1 MFDQQQS
8 VEKMHAAI
16 DKVLAERFPIKRK
29 NYRISI
35 RNRRFKDVDSGFDA
49 QAEHF
54 DNKTSLEQQLVVD
67 LVVETFEDAD
77 FTEADKPV
85 SEDVKTGVTLATFP
99 YPTNRGTYILGGN
112 EKVFLHQN
120 TLRPGLYTHP
130 MKVKT
135 GNNASEEMIRGEIR
149 GEKNR
154 YSIVIDVKK
163 GSFFID
169 KPALE
174 FLQDKN
180 PKKVD
185 GFSFFHLIGITDDEI
200 ARACGTDKQGKEIF
214 KTLSSNAK
222 LDSIA
227 KVHDKVFQTPY
238 ESDDASKE
246 KAKNWLEQ
254 AKFDASSQKINKI
267 TTGEK
272 IENISKEA
280 FLATFKSMISEIKHP
295 GSSPKIDDPRFKRV
309 YTPETMIAR
318 NIDKGIGKY
327 FKDDLKHLNYS
338 KFDPDHRF
346 FKNPSDKITR
356 TIRASYSDSLCEPLD
371 SGNPLDL
378 HQKLRKMTMVGDFGL
393 PKEAIVNENRNLLPG
408 MFGKI
413 DPVETPQSGS
423 MGITEYLSRDAD
435 VKNGYITSK
444 FYRVNNGVVDA
455 TKVIDN
461 MDPIDEYDEY
471 IAFNVP
477 EDYTVSGSKWTLKPA
492 KVRVRHQNRFIEVPK
507 NKVTLIDRGSSS
519 HLSHSVGLIPFGANN
534 DGARM
539 LMGAS
544 MQKQALQLSNPEAP
558 IVQSENGVDGR
569 TIEEEVSDNI
579 SNNLRSPVDG
589 TVAAVSKNEIVIKP
603 KDGSDP
609 VRLKKLNYWTTGKNS
624 GYINHKDV
632 VKPGDTVKAND
643 LVADG
648 WQSKGGKFALGSNA
662 LVAFM
667 PFEGYNFE
675 DGVVISESYAKKLT
689 SEEVKT
695 REIKIN
701 KHRFYSF
708 ATPFEQVKR
717 YDDTN
722 AEGKKV
728 KKSRREVVPM
738 QHLIGQNLMLREDAK
753 KLDERGIIKVGTTF
767 EEGNVFVALLTD
779 QLNAQEEKAA
789 KTAVIKTKL
798 GRLADRS
805 ARAKGYEKGKVVD
818 VKVIDDNDEEARVI
832 IKYLAF
838 NEMKKGDKL
847 SGRHGNK
854 GTITAIIPDKDMPH
868 TEDGQPVELI
878 FSPLAIPSR
887 KNLGQLFEV
896 NAGMLAKK
904 KGLDTYKVKNFD
916 SRSTQALMK
925 EMKEAGMEDGKVTLI
940 NPKTGKPYESKITV
954 GPMYILKLKHKVE
967 GKISQRSADLS
978 GASVDPVT
986 NLPRKLSGSI
996 DGERQSPQAIGGME
1010 FWSLT
1015 SAGAVENIHEMTTLK
1030 SDGTNEKTTRR
1041 SIFESIAAG
1050 KAVPSPVTPQTVH
1063 ALSDLLAA
1071 GGIAMTPLRENK
1083 RVSLDEQFSS
1093 LMLTPLGRKNKIF
1106 NGVKEV
1112 ENGHLMVG
1120 NAKAGEVIGREG
1132 GLYDESIFGKDQDQ
1146 WGKLTLDKAVPN
1158 PMFLTQNSPPVYEAL
1173 LGSKGIERKE
1183 LKELIDGKLVLPT
1196 KTSSDGTLVKGKLVP
1211 LSTVKKAM
1219 DNDEDNIDFS
1229 YGPGAFEDLLA
1240 DVNVDDELEYARK
1253 QMREATKPAEKS
1265 KWIRATRMLTF
1276 AANKKLTAEDYLLKE
1291 VPILPVKY
1299 RAPVRSAGRSN
1310 TVADDGLTLLYS
1322 KLVTQ
1327 TKPPVATG
1335 KDASKVVTSE
1345 RERIE
1350 DAIDFDNFDAIK
1362 DIVGTKKDMYDTLSS
1377 IIGTKTYSD
1386 PKTNVEYK
1394 GILTRLSAKNGFL
1407 REKMQKKPQ
1416 DYSGR
1421 SVIIVDPTLDLDEVS
1436 LPEDMAHEIFKPMI
1450 FKELDSRGVTNPT
1463 MQEFEWRNR
1472 SERYR
1477 SALNAVVKD
1486 YPVVLNRAPSLH
1498 RHSVQAFHAKIN
1510 WEPSGSSRTPSR
1522 AIGLNA
1528 VVTTPYNADFDGDTM
1543 SVHVPLSEAARKE
1556 ALDKLLP
1563 SKNLLNPT
1571 NNSLIMELKHEMQ
1584 LGIFYSTRKK
1594 PLAPVKNPNKP
1605 YKSFD
1610 ALLKA
1615 FEAGEVQTYDFVE
1628 AIPKNG
1634 MMRRATVGQ
1643 HLFNM
1648 SLAEANVPQKYI
1660 DYDKNVDM
1668 GKKKLTKLLT
1678 DVLADEKGGSM
1689 VVTMLLNRLRNVGF
1703 KTATYSGM
1711 SIGIGDFNKVSE
1723 INKEDLFKKSLDSKE
1738 VQAAKKKIE
1747 ESSNAP
1753 ILQQIALQ
1761 QQFEQARTR
1770 FVQGEIKKM
1779 VGNGEALSP
1788 DNPVAIMMA
1797 SGARG
1802 NAGQIT
1808 GMAGIVGVGKDVENK
1823 ATDPV
1828 NRSLLEGLR
1837 PNEFF
1842 TMSADSRKG
1851 IFDKSIATRDPG
1863 ALTRQIWFANRQ
1875 SMISEE
1881 DCHDKTGVLL
1891 NLKEVGGKSDVRHLR
1906 GRILLEPLKFGGRT
1920 IMPSKNPIT
1929 LRQFDEIMAHKK
1941 DLPDTIRVRSPLTCK
1956 ASHGTCQ
1963 QCYGARPGDM
1973 KNELVPI
1980 GEPIGSIAAQAL
1992 GEPSQQAIM
2001 RTFHSGAGDSN
2012 SGNAFK
2018 RIQDVLELSSTK
2030 KPDTAILANATET
2043 ITKIEKDNPVLGTR
2057 IHTDK
2062 TKPTKPYNI
2071 GRLPISKDLRVGL
2084 TLHPGDSLTDLNATF
2099 RDPRDVLQTEGIDGA
2114 RNYLIDSVTEAFR
2127 MGDIDDTDRRHLE
2140 VTVNNMTN
2148 RAVVTDAGSSRF
2160 LEGQTVTRSQINNF
2174 NKHVQSDRS
2183 VTVPLGKGN
2192 RDMIVGR
2199 RAGATYTNK
2208 KTYKT
2213 IVDRNQV
2220 ITDKMFDELLKTDH
2234 SYVKVKDGAAIK
2246 ATETLFGVQN
2256 DTQMAD
2262 GRWLGHA
2269 AFRGAKQHLQNA
2281 TAFGLEDDL
2290 SDPLTR
2296 QMTGKKGNFG
2306 ANFTPW
2312 LKEQQ
2317 ERFGDMF

>member
-1 MFDQQQS
+1 MFDQQGS
-8 VEKMHAAI
+8 VEKMHQAI
-16 DKVLAERFPIKRK
+16 DNVLADRFPIKRK

-49 QAEHF
+49 QESHF
-54 DNKTSLEQQLVVD
+54 DNKTSLEQQLVAD
-67 LVVETFEDAD
+67 LVVETFENAD
-77 FTEADKPV
+77 FTDADKPL
-85 SEDVKTGVTLATFP
+85 SEDVNKGVALASFP

-130 MKVKT
+130 LKVKT

-154 YSIVIDVKK
+154 YSMVLDVKK
-163 GSFFID
+163 GNFYID
-169 KPALE
+169 KPTLE

-180 PKKVD
+180 PKRVD
-185 GFSFFHLIGITDDEI
+185 GFSFFRLIGITDAEI
-200 ARACGTDKQGKEIF
+200 QKACGNDARGKEIF

-222 LDSIA
+222 IDSIEDT
-227 KVHDKVFQTPY
+227 HEKVFQSPY
-238 ESDDASKE
+238 ESDDASKA
-246 KAKNWLEQ
+246 KASAWLEQ

-267 TTGEK
+267 TTGK
-272 IENISKEA
+272 DVDKISKEA
-280 FLATFKSMISEIKHP
+280 FLATFESMIKEIKQP

-338 KFDPDHRF
+338 PFKADHRF

-356 TIRASYSDSLCEPLD
+356 TVRGSYSDSLCEPLD
-371 SGNPLDL
+371 TGNPLDL

-408 MFGKI
+408 MFGKV

-423 MGITEYLSRDAD
+423 MGITEYLARDAE

-444 FYRVNNGVVDA
+444 YFRVKNGVVDA
-455 TKVIDN
+455 SKVIDDI
-461 MDPIDEYDEY
+461 DPIDEYDEY
-471 IAFNVP
+471 IAFNIP
-477 EDYTVSGSKWTLKPA
+477 ENYDIKGTQWTLKTPQ
-492 KVRVRHQNRFIEVPK
+492 VRVRHQNRFVEVPK

-544 MQKQALQLSNPEAP
+544 MQKQALQLSDAEAP
-558 IVQSENGVDGR
+558 IVQSMNGVDDR
-569 TIEEEVSDNI
+569 TVEQEISDNI

-589 TVAAVSKNEIVIKP
+589 IVSSVSRNEIVIRP

-609 VRLKKLNYWTTGKNS
+609 VRVKKLNYWTTGKNS
-624 GYINHKDV
+624 GYINHKDT
-632 VKPGDTVKAND
+632 VKAGDKVKAND
-643 LVADG
+643 LIADG
-648 WQSKGGKFALGSNA
+648 WQSKNGQFALGKNA

-675 DGVVISESYAKKLT
+675 DGVVVSESYANRMT

-695 REIKIN
+695 REVKID
-701 KHRFYSF
+701 KQRFFSF
-708 ATPFEQVKR
+708 LTPYEHVTR
-717 YDDTN
+717 YDDVDET
-722 AEGKKV
+722 GKKR
-728 KKSRREVVPM
+728 KKSRKEIIPM
-738 QHLIGQNLMLREDAK
+738 SDLIRRNITLREEAD
-753 KLDERGIIKVGTTF
+753 KLDSRGLIKVGMDF
-767 EEGNVFVALLTD
+767 EEGDVFVALLTD
-779 QLNAQEEKAA
+779 QLNVREEKEA
-789 KTAVIKTKL
+789 KSAVVKSKQA
-798 GRLADRS
+798 RLADRS
-805 ARAKGYEKGKVVD
+805 IRAQGYEKGKIVD
-818 VKVIDDNDEEARVI
+818 VKVVDDNDEQARVV
-832 IKYLAF
+832 IKYLTF
-838 NEMKKGDKL
+838 NPMKKGDKL

-854 GTITAIIPDKDMPH
+854 GTITEIRSDKEMPH
-868 TEDGQPVELI
+868 TEDGKPIELI

-896 NAGMLAKK
+896 NAGMLAMK
-904 KGLDTYKVKNFD
+904 KGMDTYKVKNFD
-916 SRSTQALMK
+916 SRSTKNLLN

-940 NPKTGKPYESKITV
+940 NPKTGKPYESKVTV
-954 GPMYILKLKHKVE
+954 GPMYILKLKHKVD
-967 GKISQRSADLS
+967 GKISQRSTDVS
-978 GASVDPVT
+978 GRSVDPVT

-996 DGERQSPQAIGGME
+996 DGERTSPQAIGGME

-1015 SAGAVENIHEMTTLK
+1015 SAGAVENIHEMTTIK
-1030 SDGTNEKTTRR
+1030 SDGARGMSDRR
-1041 SIFESIAAG
+1041 NVFEAIANG
-1050 KAVPSPVTPQTVH
+1050 VPVPKPVTPQTVL

-1071 GGIAMTPLRENK
+1071 GGINMTPLKEGK
-1083 RVSLDEQFSS
+1083 KVSLDEQFTS
-1093 LMLTPLGRKNKIF
+1093 LMLTPLGQKNKMF
-1106 NGVKEV
+1106 NGVAEV
-1112 ENGHLMVG
+1112 QNGHLM
-1120 NAKAGEVIGREG
+1120 NANTKGGEIIGRPG
-1132 GLYDESIFGKDQDQ
+1132 GLYDESIFGENQDQ
-1146 WGKLTLDKAVPN
+1146 WGKITLDKAVPN

-1173 LGSKGIERKE
+1173 LASKDIKRKQ
-1183 LKELIDGKLVLPT
+1183 LKELADGKLVYIK
-1196 KTSSDGTLVKGKLVP
+1196 KTSSDSSLIKGQLVP
-1211 LSTVKKAM
+1211 LTDIKKAM
-1219 DNDEDNIDFS
+1219 AQDEDDIDFS
-1229 YGPGAFEDLLA
+1229 YGAGAFEDLLA
-1240 DVNVDDELEYARK
+1240 DVDIEKELEFAK
-1253 QMREATKPAEKS
+1253 NELKDATKPADKS
-1265 KWIRATRMLTF
+1265 KWVRATRMLTF
-1276 AANKKLTAEDYLLKE
+1276 AVNNGLTPQDYLLKE
-1291 VPILPVKY
+1291 VPVLPVKY
-1299 RAPVRSAGRSN
+1299 RAPVRSNESN

-1327 TKPPVATG
+1327 AKPPTASG
-1335 KDASKVVTSE
+1335 KGEQAEETSE
-1345 RERIE
+1345 QEKIE
-1350 DAIDFDNFDAIK
+1350 DAIDFDDFDAIK
-1362 DIVGTKKDMYDTLSS
+1362 DIVNTKAAMFSTLSS
-1377 IIGTKTYSD
+1377 VVGTKDYHD
-1386 PKTNVEYK
+1386 PKTGIEYK
-1394 GILTRLSAKNGFL
+1394 GILNRLSAKSGFL

-1436 LPEDMAHEIFKPMI
+1436 LPEDMAREIFKPYI
-1450 FKELDSRGVTNPT
+1450 YNELRGFGITNRT
-1463 MQEFEWRNR
+1463 KQEYEWRNR
-1472 SERYR
+1472 TPKYR
-1477 SALNAVVKD
+1477 AALEEVVKSN
-1486 YPVVLNRAPSLH
+1486 PVVLNRAPSLH
-1498 RHSVQAFHAKIN
+1498 RHSVQAFNAKIN
-1510 WEPSGSSRTPSR
+1510 WEAAGSSKKASR

-1528 VVTTPYNADFDGDTM
+1528 IVTTPYNADFDGDTM
-1543 SVHVPLSEAARKE
+1543 SVHVPLSKAAKEEAYQ
-1556 ALDKLLP
+1556 KLMP

-1594 PLAPVKNPNKP
+1594 PMTQVKNMNKP
-1605 YKSFD
+1605 YKNFD
-1610 ALLKA
+1610 ALMKA
-1615 FEAGEVQTYDFVE
+1615 YEAGEVKTYDTVQ
-1628 AIPKNG
+1628 ATPKG
-1634 MMRRATVGQ
+1634 MGMKQATVGQ

-1648 SLAEANVPQKYI
+1648 ALAEANVPTKYI

-1678 DVLADEKGGSM
+1678 DILADDKGGSM
-1689 VVTMLLNRLRNVGF
+1689 IVTNVLNKLRNVGF

-1723 INKEDLFKKSLDSKE
+1723 INKEDLFKQSMNSPDVK
-1738 VQAAKKKIE
+1738 AAE
-1747 ESSNAP
+1747 EKMKAADNAP
-1753 ILQQIALQ
+1753 IIEQIALQ

-1770 FVQGEIKKM
+1770 FVQGQIKTM
-1779 VGNGEALSP
+1779 VGKGDALSP

-1875 SMISEE
+1875 SVISEE
-1881 DCHDKTGVLL
+1881 DCHDQTGVLL
-1891 NLKEVGGKSDVRHLR
+1891 HLKEVNGKSDVRHLR
-1906 GRILLEPLKFGGRT
+1906 GRILLEPLKFGGQIIT
-1920 IMPSKNPIT
+1920 PSKKPIT

-1941 DLPDTIRVRSPLTCK
+1941 DLPETIKVRSPLTCK

-2030 KPDTAILANATET
+2030 KPDTAVLAQSVET
-2043 ITKIEKDNPVLGTR
+2043 ITKIEKDNPILGTR

-2062 TKPTKPYNI
+2062 TKPSKPYNI
-2071 GRLPISKDLRVGL
+2071 GRLPISPDLRVGL
-2084 TLHPGDSLTDLNATF
+2084 QLHPGDSLTDLKGTF
-2099 RDPRDVLQTEGIDGA
+2099 RDPRDVLETEGIDGA

-2148 RAVVTDAGSSRF
+2148 RATVMNPGSSSF
-2160 LEGQTVTRSQINNF
+2160 MEGQTVTRSQIDNF
-2174 NKHVQSDRS
+2174 NKRIDSGRVI
-2183 VTVPLGKGN
+2183 TVPLARGN
-2192 RDMIVGR
+2192 RDTIVGKK
-2199 RAGATYTNK
+2199 AGQTYTDPK
-2208 KTYKT
+2208 SFKD
-2213 IVDRNQV
+2213 IVKNNQI
-2220 ITDKMFDELLKTDH
+2220 ITDDMFEKLLGTSH
-2234 SYVKVKDGAAIK
+2234 SFVKIKDAQGIK
-2246 ATETLFGVQN
+2246 ATPTLFGVQN

-2262 GRWLGHA
+2262 GRWLGHT
-2269 AFRGAKQHLQNA
+2269 AFRGAKQHIQNA
-2281 TAFGLEDDL
+2281 TAFGLQDDL
-2290 SDPLTR
+2290 SDALTR
-2296 QMTGKKGNFG
+2296 QMTGKKGNF
-2306 ANFTPW
+2306 AENFTPW
-2312 LKEQQ
+2312 LNEQKE
-2317 ERFGDMF
+2317 RYGDMF